1 MDINAWNGYLTI
13 LKSSHIRFRNEVDVL
28 VWNQAKTGKYTLK
41 GGYMHLTLE
50 QNERECAWWW
60 NMFWHLK
67 CPLKSKIFCWSL
79 FSGKALTWDLLN
91 RRGWEGLVRCYLCKS
106 DFESNKHIGVDCPFT
121 KSVSQEIEDKVNLQN
136 LWVGD
141 NIIICLKNWVFR
153 S

>member
-1 MDINAWNGYLTI
+1 
-13 LKSSHIRFRNEVDVL
+13 
-28 VWNQAKTGKYTLK
+28 
-41 GGYMHLTLE
+41 MHLILE

-91 RRGWEGLVRCYLCKS
+91 SRGWEGPGHCYLCKC
-106 DFESNKHIGVDCPFT
+106 DVESNQHIGVDCPYS
-121 KSVSQEIEDKVNLQN
+121 KCVWKEIEDKLNIQN

-141 NIIICLKNWVFR
+141 TILICLKNWVYKSQVKTIR
-153 S
+153 SLPLIVSWFIWKSRN